1 MRARETTSSWML
13 CSVALNFSAES
24 HARFPVVT
32 SERPEMASENGYDER
47 QANIRRRVWY
57 VALKKRF

>member
-1 MRARETTSSWML
+1 MTSSLVL

-32 SERPEMASENGYDER
+32 SKRPEMASENGYDER
-47 QANIRRRVWY
+47 QANIRGRVWY